1 MIHFIDHTSVGN
13 HHMVFNASIVK
24 ILMKMYPGEEIMLHG
39 IASNQK
45 SMDEF
50 FTVEERKH
58 IQEQPIIYTTA
69 KTNSL
74 FSKTLNFLRKE
85 QLRKQHFQT
94 LLRNASKDDLIFLSI
109 TQFTCFYYFRKLK
122 RKFPHIPVIACL
134 HGDLDFLYFPTSLY
148 EKYNA
153 RVHRKLLRLH
163 VDQFRF
169 LLLNKIAK
177 KILVKDGYVREAE
190 VMEIEHPYSELS
202 KEYSPVTLSELP
214 IKVAHIGSMELRR
227 KNSHFTYELA
237 QQLKDKIKEQRLKV
251 EAIGLLTPSV
261 IPYKNEWVTEIVGN
275 EQDDKPK
282 YLTRA
287 QYEDALAGI
296 HFSLFFLPEHE
307 YVFRASGAIVDTI
320 IFEKPVITLR
330 HPYFEYLFR
339 EAGNVG
345 FMVESIED
353 MRTLLDRIIADPAS
367 FAETYQLQCANL
379 KSFKEKLSIDNIA
392 ADLKLQ
398 IGNFRK

>member
-1 MIHFIDHTSVGN
+1 
-13 HHMVFNASIVK
+13 MVFNASIVK
-24 ILMKMYPGEEIMLHG
+24 ILMKMYPGEEIVLHG
-39 IASNQK
+39 IASNQM

-50 FTVEERKH
+50 FTVEERKN
-58 IQEQPIIYTTA
+58 ILFQPITYTRPGS
-69 KTNSL
+69 KSL
-74 FSKTLNFLRKE
+74 LSRTLNFLKKE
-85 QLRKQHFQT
+85 QLRKQHFKA
-94 LLRNASKDDLIFLSI
+94 LLDSAGKDDLIFLSI

-134 HGDLDFLYFPTSLY
+134 HGDLDFLYFPISLY
-148 EKYNA
+148 ERYNA
-153 RVHRKLLRLH
+153 HVHKKLLKLK
-163 VDQFRF
+163 VDQFKF

-177 KILVKDGYVREAE
+177 SILVEDGHVKDAE

-202 KEYSPVTLSELP
+202 QQYSPVTLSALP

-227 KNSHFTYELA
+227 KNSHSTYELA
-237 QQLKDKIKEQRLKV
+237 QKLKDKIKDRQLKV
-251 EAIGLLTPSV
+251 EAIGLITPSV

-275 EQDDKPK
+275 EEDDKPK

-287 QYEDALAGI
+287 QYEDALASI

-330 HPYFEYLFR
+330 HPYFEYLFK

-345 FMVESIED
+345 FMVASVEE
-353 MRTLLDRIIADPAS
+353 MKTLLDKIIADPEH
-367 FAETYQLQCANL
+367 FADQYRLQCDNL
-379 KSFKEKLSIDNIA
+379 KSFKERLSIENIA
-392 ADLKLQ
+392 ADLKFQ
-398 IGNFRK
+398 IGAFRQ

>member
-24 ILMKMYPGEEIMLHG
+24 ILIKMYPGEEIVLHG
-39 IASNQK
+39 IGSNQK

-50 FTVEERKH
+50 FTVAERKY
-58 IQEQPIIYTTA
+58 IQEQPITYTTP

-74 FSKTLNFLRKE
+74 FSKTLNFLKKE

-94 LLRNASKDDLIFLSI
+94 LLKSAGPDDLIFLSI

-122 RKFPHIPVIACL
+122 QKFPHIPVIACL

-153 RVHRKLLRLH
+153 RVHMKLLKLKADR
-163 VDQFRF
+163 FRF

-177 KILVKDGYVREAE
+177 KILVKDGYLNAAEAI
-190 VMEIEHPYSELS
+190 EIEHPYSELS
-202 KEYSPVTLSELP
+202 KEYSPVTLSGLP
-214 IKVAHIGSMELRR
+214 LKVAHIGSMELRR

-237 QQLKDKIKEQRLKV
+237 RQLKDKIENKQLEV
-251 EAIGLLTPSV
+251 EAIGLITPSV
-261 IPYKNEWVTEIVGN
+261 VPYKNKWVTEIVGN

-330 HPYFEYLFR
+330 HPYFDYLFR

-345 FMVESIED
+345 FMVESIEE
-353 MRTLLDRIIADPAS
+353 MNTLLDQISSDPAS
-367 FAETYQLQCANL
+367 FADTYQMQCANL
-379 KSFKEKLSIDNIA
+379 KLFKEKLSIDNIA
-392 ADLKLQ
+392 ADLKAQ